1 MFVTAIAYVSVNSM
15 AQMLVVVYL
24 GSVVMCVPVCCQF
37 PLLDKSHGVRIL
49 CVCPGITDTPI
60 AAGVFDAYEK
70 LDFDLRQ
77 NTKHVTMQQ

>member
-1 MFVTAIAYVSVNSM
+1 MFDTAIAYGSVNSM
-15 AQMLVVVYL
+15 AQMLVVSGNCCNV
-24 GSVVMCVPVCCQF
+24 CVPVCCQF